1 MELSQLRMFKT
12 VHDLGSIARAAESL
26 HCVPSNITA
35 RLKCLERELGTP
47 LFFRDGRGLRITPAG
62 EVFLDY
68 ATKILGLAD
77 EARRAVAPTNTPGG
91 PLRIGAI
98 ESSATGRLPRLL
110 AKYHALY
117 PQVSLELSTGTWA
130 QLLDDTQHHRLDGV
144 IVAVDIE
151 RPGLKRAVV
160 YREDLIL
167 IASASHGPLRTA
179 ADLQGK
185 EIFMWPPGCPYRF
198 ALEQWLLRHDQV
210 LPIVSIASYGAI
222 VGCVSAGAGVSLV
235 PRGIYEQYRHTAGWQ
250 GYEFPEL
257 TSIDNLFY
265 WHENSG
271 RHPAREAFLAL
282 LQTEFEGPAAL
293 EGESGVTEPSP
304 NPLSTQRPP

>member
-35 RLKCLERELGTP
+35 RLKSLERELGTP

-77 EARRAVAPTNTPGG
+77 EARRAVAPINTPGG

-144 IVAVDIE
+144 IVAVNIE

-235 PRGIYEQYRHTAGWQ
+235 PRGIYEQYRHSAGWQ

-282 LQTEFEGPAAL
+282 LQTEFEGAAL
-293 EGESGVTEPSP
+293 EGKT
-304 NPLSTQRPP
+304 

>member
-12 VHDLGSIARAAESL
+12 VYDFGSIARAAELL

-35 RLKCLERELGTP
+35 RLKSLERELGTP

-117 PQVSLELSTGTWA
+117 PQVALELSTGTWA

-144 IVAVDIE
+144 IVAVNIE
-151 RPGLKRAVV
+151 RPGLERAVV

-167 IASASHGPLRTA
+167 IASESHGPLRKA

-185 EIFMWPPGCPYRF
+185 EIFMWPTGCPYRL

-210 LPIVSIASYGAI
+210 LPIVSIASYGTI
-222 VGCVSAGAGVSLV
+222 VGCVSAGAGVALV
-235 PRGIYEQYRHTAGWQ
+235 PRGIYEQYRHSAGWQ

-265 WHENSG
+265 WHENAG

-293 EGESGVTEPSP
+293 EGGACAPQVEPY
-304 NPLSTQRPP
+304 

>member
-1 MELSQLRMFKT
+1 MELSQFRMFKA
-12 VHDLGSIARAAESL
+12 VHDLGSIARAAELL

-35 RLKCLERELGTP
+35 RLKSLERELDTP

-62 EVFLDY
+62 VVFLDY
-68 ATKILGLAD
+68 VTKILGLAE
-77 EARRAVAPTNTPGG
+77 EAKRAVAPTNTPSG

-130 QLLDDTQHHRLDGV
+130 QLLDDVQHHRLDGV
-144 IVAVDIE
+144 IAAVNIE
-151 RPGLKRAVV
+151 RPGLERAVV

-167 IASASHGPLRTA
+167 IASESHGPLREA

-185 EIFMWPPGCPYRF
+185 EIFMWPPGCPYRL

-210 LPIVSIASYGAI
+210 LPIVSIASYGTI
-222 VGCVSAGAGVSLV
+222 VGCVSAGAGIALV
-235 PRGIYEQYRHTAGWQ
+235 PRGIYEQYSQSAGCQ

-265 WHENSG
+265 WHENAG

-282 LQTEFEGPAAL
+282 LQTEFESPAAL
-293 EGESGVTEPSP
+293 EEGACA
-304 NPLSTQRPP
+304 TQVKPA